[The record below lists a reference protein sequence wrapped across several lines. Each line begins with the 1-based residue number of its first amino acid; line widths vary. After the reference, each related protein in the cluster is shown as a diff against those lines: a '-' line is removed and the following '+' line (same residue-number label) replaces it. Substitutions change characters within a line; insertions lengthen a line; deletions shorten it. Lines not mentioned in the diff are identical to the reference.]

1 MASPLNNPWVSGGLG
16 AGILI
21 YFVVAFT
28 PENWKQPVRN
38 FFTGEL
44 KRAGG
49 TEPELKLGNEKLFRA
64 VTKAG
69 PDKIEPLLAAEGSG
83 RQRNLFREIPK
94 GTTEKP
100 KEVVPVAEVPEGS
113 GLLAVWMDGD
123 TRVAVMTDGVVR
135 EGDPWGEFTVQ
146 TIGPEA
152 VTLRHGTGERVLRLG
167 EIRRK
172 AGAPTVAAANPVEKK
187 AAESSAEAQLQKILE
202 MQKSMDPSKLLQGFP
217 QKIMDTL
224 MGTPKAP
231 ANPK

>member
-1 MASPLNNPWVSGGLG
+1 MASPLNNPWISGGLG
-16 AGILI
+16 VGILA
-21 YFVVAFT
+21 YFTVTLT
-28 PENWKQPVRN
+28 PEAWKQPVRR

-44 KRAGG
+44 KREGG
-49 TEPELKLGNEKLFRA
+49 IEPELKIGTEKLFRA
-64 VTKAG
+64 VPRWGAERLE
-69 PDKIEPLLAAEGSG
+69 IALSMERAEG
-83 RQRNLFREIPK
+83 QRNLFREIPK
-94 GTTEKP
+94 GAKSRP
-100 KEVVPVAEVPEGS
+100 KENVPVPEVPEGS
-113 GLLAVWMDGD
+113 GLLAVWVDGD
-123 TRVAVMTDGVVR
+123 TRVAVMTDATVR

-146 TIGPEA
+146 TIGPET

-172 AGAPTVAAANPVEKK
+172 AGAPAVAAKPAEKK
-187 AAESSAEAQLQKILE
+187 TVEGSAEAQLQKILE